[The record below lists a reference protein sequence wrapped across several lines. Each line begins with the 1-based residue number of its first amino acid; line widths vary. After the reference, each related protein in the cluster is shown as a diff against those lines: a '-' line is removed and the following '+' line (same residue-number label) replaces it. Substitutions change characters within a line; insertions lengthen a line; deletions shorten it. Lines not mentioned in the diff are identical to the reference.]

1 MRTNLLGMKKAEE
14 FSWWENNKEIT
25 IANWEALCY
34 TLGMSLLNFNVIKKL
49 SLDEKTK
56 SNLRLMK
63 GKMLLL
69 IIKSY

>member
-1 MRTNLLGMKKAEE
+1 MRTNLLGMKNGEE
-14 FSWWENNKEIT
+14 FSWWKNNKEMT
-25 IANWEALCY
+25 IANWEDLCY
-34 TLGMSLLNFNVIKKL
+34 SLWMSRLNYNVIKKL

>member
-1 MRTNLLGMKKAEE
+1 MRTNLLGMKKGEE

-25 IANWEALCY
+25 IANWETLCY
-34 TLGMSLLNFNVIKKL
+34 TLGMSLLNYNVIKKL

-56 SNLRLMK
+56 INLRLMK

>member
-1 MRTNLLGMKKAEE
+1 MRTNLLGMKKGEE

-25 IANWEALCY
+25 IANWETLCY
-34 TLGMSLLNFNVIKKL
+34 TLGMSLLNYNVIKKL
-49 SLDEKTK
+49 SLNEKMK
-56 SNLRLMK
+56 INLRLMK